1 LRDFLGK
8 YFNWIIFG
16 AVIFLVYI
24 FVSVSNNASANPVTG
39 SDTSVG
45 VKIYF
50 LDVGEGDAA
59 LISLPDNIQVL
70 IDGGRDSRVL
80 DRLSEVMPKF
90 DKKIEYVVASHPDA
104 DHIGGLVDVLNAYS
118 VGEFIESKATSES
131 KTYQK
136 LENEISDK
144 KIPKVEVER
153 FDRLHFSPEA
163 MAIVLWPENDMIEK
177 LSSNDSSM
185 VLNFDYKG
193 SKVIFTGD
201 VETKAQ
207 NEILKNFGVDD
218 LKAQVLKVSHHG
230 AKTGLNEQ
238 FLDAVRPDLAV
249 ISVGENSYGHPTQA
263 VLDALGVR
271 GIKTLRT
278 DERGTIK
285 LGWDNGWKVR

>member
-1 LRDFLGK
+1 MRDFLGK